1 MPTIRRSRA
10 DIDAQ
15 ALAVALNAQPAPS
28 EAEIDAMAAEDGD
41 AWTDQDVAE
50 AELVLPPPSAEE
62 IRALRSR
69 LGLSQPQFA
78 RRFGFSLSALRQY
91 EYGRRSPRG
100 AATTLLRLVQADA
113 DGVARTLRALVG

>member
-1 MPTIRRSRA
+1 LVA
-10 DIDAQ
+10 EL
-15 ALAVALNAQPAPS
+15 LARPAPT
-28 EAEIDAMAAEDGD
+28 EAEIEAMTAEDGD
-41 AWTDQDVAE
+41 AWTDDDLAG
-50 AELVLPPPSAEE
+50 AELVLPAPTAEE

-100 AATTLLRLVQADA
+100 AATTLIRLVQADA
-113 DGVARTLRALVG
+113 EGVARALRAAVG

>member
-1 MPTIRRSRA
+1 MNTRPEPTDREIE
-10 DIDAQ
+10 
-15 ALAVALNAQPAPS
+15 AV
-28 EAEIDAMAAEDGD
+28 AAEDGD
-41 AWTDQDVAE
+41 AWTDDDLAG
-50 AELVLPPPSAEE
+50 AELVLPAPTADE
-62 IRALRSR
+62 IRALRAR

-113 DGVARTLRALVG
+113 EGVAQALRRAVG